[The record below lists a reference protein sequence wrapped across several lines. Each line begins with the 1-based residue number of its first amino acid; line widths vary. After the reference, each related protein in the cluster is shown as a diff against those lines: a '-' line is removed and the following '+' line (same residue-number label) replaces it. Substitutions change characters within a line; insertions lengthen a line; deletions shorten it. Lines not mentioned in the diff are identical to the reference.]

1 MTTTHKELI
10 SALVDG
16 ELTGSELTQALDLL
30 TNDDEFR
37 EQWQRY
43 QSNSDTLHGHSVN
56 IQFDLVGRV
65 SSALL
70 DEPTHHVKVEKAA
83 VITFPKQIWKQ
94 AVGLAMAASVG
105 AIAMVSVIS
114 QPEQQI
120 VPMIPIASLEQE
132 NSLASTQLA
141 HVSKPNRWTV
151 GEPEVE
157 QRLNDY
163 LVDHHEYGGTSGVFS
178 YARVVAYEAGQ

>member
-1 MTTTHKELI
+1 MNTTHKELI

-16 ELTGSELTQALDLL
+16 ELTGSELNQALELL
-30 TNDDEFR
+30 STDDQFR
-37 EQWQRY
+37 GQWQRY
-43 QSNSDTLHGHSVN
+43 QNNRDVLQGHSVD
-56 IQFDLVGRV
+56 IQIDLVGRV
-65 SSALL
+65 SSALQ
-70 DEPTHHVKVEKAA
+70 DEPTHHVKIEKAS
-83 VITFPKQIWKQ
+83 VIPFPKQVWKQ
-94 AVGLAMAASVG
+94 AAGLAMAASVG

-114 QPEQQI
+114 QPQQQV
-120 VPMIPIASLEQE
+120 VPVAPIASLENEQSNE
-132 NSLASTQLA
+132 RVQLA
-141 HVSKPNRWTV
+141 QVNKPNRWTV

>member
-16 ELTGSELTQALDLL
+16 ELAGSELEHALELL
-30 TNDDEFR
+30 TTDDEFR
-37 EQWQRY
+37 AQWQRY
-43 QSNSDTLHGHSVN
+43 QYNRDVLQGQVTSTK
-56 IQFDLVGRV
+56 IDLVSRV
-65 SSALL
+65 STALQ
-70 DEPTHHVKVEKAA
+70 DEPVHQVQAKKSS
-83 VITFPKQIWKQ
+83 VIPFPKQFWKQ
-94 AVGLAMAASVG
+94 AAGLAMAASVG

-114 QPEQQI
+114 QPQQQV
-120 VPMIPIASLEQE
+120 VPMAPTASIESDKSIERVQV
-132 NSLASTQLA
+132 AQ
-141 HVSKPNRWTV
+141 VSKPNRWTV

>member
-1 MTTTHKELI
+1 MITTHNELL

-16 ELTGSELTQALDLL
+16 ELTGSELKQALELL
-30 TNDDEFR
+30 ETNDEFR
-37 EQWQRY
+37 TQWQRY
-43 QSNSDTLHGHSVN
+43 QYNRDIMQGQVVN
-56 IQFDLVGRV
+56 IDVDLVERV
-65 SSALL
+65 SAALQ
-70 DEPTHHVKVEKAA
+70 DEPMHQIQPKKTS
-83 VITFPKQIWKQ
+83 VIPFPKQFWKQ
-94 AVGLAMAASVG
+94 AGGLAMAASVG

-114 QPEQQI
+114 QPQQQL
-120 VPMIPIASLEQE
+120 VPMSPIASIESVEPVQVAE
-132 NSLASTQLA
+132 VN
-141 HVSKPNRWTV
+141 KPNRWTV

>member
-16 ELTGSELTQALDLL
+16 ELTGSDLNKALDLL

-43 QSNSDTLHGHSVN
+43 QNNRDALQGHSVD
-56 IQFDLVGRV
+56 IHVDLVGRV
-65 SSALL
+65 SSALH
-70 DEPTHHVKVEKAA
+70 DEPTHHVKIEKAA
-83 VITFPKQIWKQ
+83 VIPFPKQVWKQ
-94 AVGLAMAASVG
+94 AAGLAMAASVG

-114 QPEQQI
+114 QPQQQI
-120 VPMIPIASLEQE
+120 VPMTPIASIEHEQ
-132 NSLASTQLA
+132 SLDSVQLTQA
-141 HVSKPNRWTV
+141 SKPNRWTV

-163 LVDHHEYGGTSGVFS
+163 LVDHHEYGGTSGGFS

>member
-1 MTTTHKELI
+1 MTTLNKELI

-16 ELTGSELTQALDLL
+16 ELAGSELQQALELL
-30 TNDDEFR
+30 ATDDEFR
-37 EQWQRY
+37 AQWQRY
-43 QSNSDTLHGHSVN
+43 QYNRDILQGQVAN
-56 IQFDLVGRV
+56 ARIDLVSRV
-65 SSALL
+65 SLALQ
-70 DEPTHHVKVEKAA
+70 DEPVHQVQAKKAS
-83 VITFPKQIWKQ
+83 IIPFPKQFWKQ
-94 AVGLAMAASVG
+94 AAGLAMAASVG

-114 QPEQQI
+114 QPQQQV
-120 VPMIPIASLEQE
+120 VPMAPIASTESEQAIE
-132 NSLASTQLA
+132 RVQVAQAN
-141 HVSKPNRWTV
+141 KPNRWTV

>member
-1 MTTTHKELI
+1 MTTTHKELL

-16 ELTGSELTQALDLL
+16 ELAGSELQQALELL
-30 TNDDEFR
+30 ETNNDFR

-43 QSNSDTLHGHSVN
+43 LYNSDVLQGKVVDIN
-56 IQFDLVGRV
+56 VDLVSRV
-65 SSALL
+65 SAALQ
-70 DEPTHHVKVEKAA
+70 DEPSHQALSQKAA
-83 VITFPKQIWKQ
+83 VIPFPKQFWKQ
-94 AVGLAMAASVG
+94 AAGLAMAASVG
-105 AIAMVSVIS
+105 AVAMVSVIS
-114 QPEQQI
+114 QPQQQV
-120 VPMIPIASLEQE
+120 VPMAPIASAESMQPE
-132 NSLASTQLA
+132 VQVQVAEA
-141 HVSKPNRWTV
+141 KKPNRWTV